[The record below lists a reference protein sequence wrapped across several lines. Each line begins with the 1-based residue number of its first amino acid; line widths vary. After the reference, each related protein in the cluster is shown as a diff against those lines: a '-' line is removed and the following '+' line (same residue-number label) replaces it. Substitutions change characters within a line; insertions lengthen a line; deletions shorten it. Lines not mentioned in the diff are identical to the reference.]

1 MSLVVA
7 GCAAATVV
15 QGMNFE
21 RYPPEAAVRVALL
34 WIAVF
39 GIIVSFAVWVSR
51 RLGLPHLL
59 VLAPMSSA
67 RRWRRFAAWG
77 VVPGLAISL
86 ANAVLYRIAGG
97 AGPLPWWSEG
107 VDGHLDVVVVSA
119 TAAAQEETLY
129 RLFAISFLVAMGMRF
144 RGWRPRFR
152 ILGEETPDPPRVPGW
167 MVAGAVVVAAILFG
181 IRHPHGEIRATVFGL
196 LLGWIFLRAGWE
208 SAVTAHFLG
217 NYLLFASIYL

>member
-7 GCAAATVV
+7 ACATATVL
-15 QGMNFE
+15 QGVLFE
-21 RYPPEAAVRVALL
+21 RFRPEAAVRVALVWL
-34 WIAVF
+34 AVF
-39 GIIVSFAVWVSR
+39 GIIVSFSVWVAR

-59 VLAPMSSA
+59 FLAPLSGGH
-67 RRWRRFAAWG
+67 RWRRFVAWG

-86 ANAVLYRIAGG
+86 VNALLYRVAGG

-129 RLFAISFLVAMGMRF
+129 RLFAVSFLVAMGMRF

-152 ILGEETPDPPRVPGW
+152 ILGEESVDPPAVPGW
-167 MVAGAVVVAAILFG
+167 MIAGAVVVAAILFG
-181 IRHPHGEIRATVFGL
+181 LRHPDGEIRATLFGL